1 MTIFPGPISPAIT
14 RSDTRESLL
23 DAAEVLFSERGYAGV
38 GIREIVERA
47 GANIAAIN
55 YHFGTKRA
63 LYLATVRRA
72 MARNG
77 AQQAWEFL
85 REPERLDRADAA
97 GALVRFI
104 ATVLRQMLLGDDRQT
119 ACQMILREAAQPSE
133 ALDDV
138 LRDFIEPNHRLL
150 TEAVRRL
157 KPDLTVPQARLHAV
171 GIMSQVLHY
180 RLFRPFVQGL
190 GIADLA
196 SPDEVDRIA
205 RHIARASLA
214 SLGMEGE
221 LIERSLRSVPSHS
234 GPPNPPTPAGEPSAE
249 GVSS

>member
-1 MTIFPGPISPAIT
+1 
-14 RSDTRESLL
+14 
-23 DAAEVLFSERGYAGV
+23 
-38 GIREIVERA
+38 
-47 GANIAAIN
+47 
-55 YHFGTKRA
+55 
-63 LYLATVRRA
+63 
-72 MARNG
+72 
-77 AQQAWEFL
+77 
-85 REPERLDRADAA
+85 
-97 GALVRFI
+97 
-104 ATVLRQMLLGDDRQT
+104 MLLGDDRQT

-221 LIERSLRSVPSHS
+221 LIERSLRSVPSHA